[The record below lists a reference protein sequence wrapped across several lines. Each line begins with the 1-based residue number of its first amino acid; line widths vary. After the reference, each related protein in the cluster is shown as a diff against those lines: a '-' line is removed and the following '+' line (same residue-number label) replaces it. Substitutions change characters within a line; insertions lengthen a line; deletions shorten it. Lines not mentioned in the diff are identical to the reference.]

1 MSGAMLALRVLVSLA
16 CVLGI
21 VWYAS
26 RRLGARRHTGA
37 SREPSVRVV
46 DRQQLGRHAGVAVVA
61 VGNRRLLLGFG
72 EQQVTMLTELSIVP
86 DEIAP
91 PRAGHSAA
99 GRPVVPSPRRAPDAA
114 ATDAAVA
121 RGGALDGSVLS
132 PATWR
137 SVVRTLQDRTVR
149 R

>member
-1 MSGAMLALRVLVSLA
+1 MSAAMLVLRVLVSLA

-26 RRLGARRHTGA
+26 RRLGARRA
-37 SREPSVRVV
+37 ASSSREPSVRLV

-61 VGNRRLLLGFG
+61 VGNRRLLVGFG

-86 DEIAP
+86 DEIVP
-91 PRAGHSAA
+91 PRAEHSAPT
-99 GRPVVPSPRRAPDAA
+99 RPVVPSPRRSADGAKPEVPAS
-114 ATDAAVA
+114 
-121 RGGALDGSVLS
+121 RGALDGSVLS
-132 PATWR
+132 PAAWR